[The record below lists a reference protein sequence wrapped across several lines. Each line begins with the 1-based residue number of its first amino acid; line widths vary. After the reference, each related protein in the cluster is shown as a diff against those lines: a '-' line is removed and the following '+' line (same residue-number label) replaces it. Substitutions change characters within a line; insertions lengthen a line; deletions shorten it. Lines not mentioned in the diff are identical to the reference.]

1 MIICDEDFIN
11 FYVCIIGEFNLIYG
25 FFFFKFI
32 FGIDDNLFV
41 VLKIEED
48 RGIIRLYIVVY
59 DINGRMIM

>member
-11 FYVCIIGEFNLIYG
+11 FYVRIIGEFNLIYG